1 MYGLLRPRRAGEAQS
16 GGQQDAQPFCPVLF
30 VVLWPKT
37 QKEKRSSRCD
47 SSVFYWWSIGDSNKK
62 YQIWQ
67 WQGEENFP
75 CNNIPIPSYSVI
87 NICTRLSGNPKK
99 DVAFLL
105 PFL

>member
-47 SSVFYWWSIGDSNKK
+47 SSVFYWWSIEQQIRTTYWFGFECVWWSIEDSNKK

-67 WQGEENFP
+67 WQRKK
-75 CNNIPIPSYSVI
+75 PSNAMKTI
-87 NICTRLSGNPKK
+87 IMPQ
-99 DVAFLL
+99 A
-105 PFL
+105 